1 MPNALV
7 CTGGMLECTFG
18 MIPSIINSLPTSRVL
33 INGRP
38 VSTTMDHLPEV
49 NIISFGM
56 CISETNPEV
65 IAATAAA
72 LGVPTPAP
80 CVPAILAPWLP
91 VQPEITTG
99 GLSILA
105 QSSVAECMW
114 EGVIEVIEPSQVQV
128 VCG

>member
-1 MPNALV
+1 MPTPVV
-7 CTGGMLECTFG
+7 CTGGMLGCTFG
-18 MIPSIINSLPTSRVL
+18 ITPSTINALPTSRVL

-38 VSTTMDHLPEV
+38 VATTMDHLTEL
-49 NIISFGM
+49 NIVSFGM

-91 VQPEITTG
+91 VQPEINVG

-105 QSSVAECMW
+105 QTSVVECMW
-114 EGVIEVIEPSQVQV
+114 EGLIEVIEPGQLQVI
-128 VCG
+128 CG